1 MNNVA
6 EDLFLI
12 ARSYGGDWQ
21 SAKGGKYA
29 ECLPREYS
37 EFMDSYIGRKWVWAF
52 ENNLGKAR

>member
-1 MNNVA
+1 M
-6 EDLFLI
+6 EETD
-12 ARSYGGDWQ
+12 SQ
-21 SAKGGKYA
+21 QKGGKYA